1 MNPLIQELTQE
12 QLRTDIPAFRLVTL
26 FAFMRK

>member
-12 QLRTDIPAFRLVTL
+12 QLRTDIPAFRPGDMKTR
-26 FAFMRK
+26 F

>member
-12 QLRTDIPAFRLVTL
+12 QLRTDIQLSVLGTL